1 MNKNIWVPLLIIIA
15 FVVLGALIYYTMQ
28 YDQPSQETPPPP
40 VAQHETI
47 NAKHQY
53 KDGRHIIAGE
63 ANVPT
68 PCHILTTD
76 ALVAESMPEQVTV
89 RFAASSSADVCAQV
103 LTPARFKVEFQASE
117 KATIRVTW
125 NGDPVELNLIPAGA
139 DENLDDFELFIKG

>member
-1 MNKNIWVPLLIIIA
+1 MLVIIA
-15 FVVLGALIYYTMQ
+15 FVVLGALIYYTIR
-28 YDQPSQETPPPP
+28 YDSQPAEPTPPPP

-68 PCHILTTD
+68 PCHILATD

-89 RFAASSSADVCAQV
+89 RFIASSSADACAQV

-117 KATIRVTW
+117 KAIIKATW
-125 NGDPVELNLIPAGA
+125 NGDPVELNLIPAGPGEDL
-139 DENLDDFELFIKG
+139 DEFELFIKG